1 MENNQP
7 RISFFKQVSIYR
19 PPSFL
24 HRLLIYH
31 PSTRNCYPVYQHF
44 FSFSCKPFNRD
55 NVAKLRGFASRNN
68 DGSFYE
74 QKPIIPTDDPISFRG
89 NVFNVPKYIYTLC
102 NNIEKVISYTHPSL
116 FVSSEV
122 RLNDNNDR
130 RERSSWGEKRGGR
143 GKKKRKS
150 ESGRKRNEE
159 NKNTLFASKITWLYT
174 GYYSSEAERVQRPY
188 CR

>member
-1 MENNQP
+1 MWNGYNDGMGVIAIEGTRSVLPRDFATFHKIHKTGRRRRFLAERVKVTWLVENVENNQP

-24 HRLLIYH
+24 HRLLTYR

-74 QKPIIPTDDPISFRG
+74 
-89 NVFNVPKYIYTLC
+89 
-102 NNIEKVISYTHPSL
+102 
-116 FVSSEV
+116 
-122 RLNDNNDR
+122 
-130 RERSSWGEKRGGR
+130 
-143 GKKKRKS
+143 
-150 ESGRKRNEE
+150 
-159 NKNTLFASKITWLYT
+159 
-174 GYYSSEAERVQRPY
+174 
-188 CR
+188 

>member
-1 MENNQP
+1 MKGTRSDLPRDFATFHKIHKTGRRRRFLAERVKVTWLVENVENNQP

-74 QKPIIPTDDPISFRG
+74 
-89 NVFNVPKYIYTLC
+89 
-102 NNIEKVISYTHPSL
+102 
-116 FVSSEV
+116 
-122 RLNDNNDR
+122 
-130 RERSSWGEKRGGR
+130 
-143 GKKKRKS
+143 
-150 ESGRKRNEE
+150 
-159 NKNTLFASKITWLYT
+159 
-174 GYYSSEAERVQRPY
+174 
-188 CR
+188 

>member
-1 MENNQP
+1 MWKIISPESVFLNKFLFTDLLPFYTAYSLTVRAREIAILFTN
-7 RISFFKQVSIYR
+7 ISFPFLVNRLTEITLPSFEASQVEIMMVRSMNRNRLSPRMIRFPSAVMFLTFPSIY
-19 PPSFL
+19 
-24 HRLLIYH
+24 IYI
-31 PSTRNCYPVYQHF
+31 
-44 FSFSCKPFNRD
+44 
-55 NVAKLRGFASRNN
+55 L
-68 DGSFYE
+68 
-74 QKPIIPTDDPISFRG
+74 
-89 NVFNVPKYIYTLC
+89 YTLC

-174 GYYSSEAERVQRPY
+174 GYYSSEAERV
-188 CR
+188 